1 METRKIEI
9 VTPVHDRRE
18 ETLQCLRSLA
28 KAEQTGLDLHVI
40 IVDDGSTDGT
50 AEAVSAEFPEVEIVT
65 GDGSLWYTAGTN
77 RGVEAALSHDPDYV
91 LAINNDSIFDP
102 ACISNLVNCAETH
115 PGSVIGPLLLDW
127 TTPHKIFQVAPR
139 WELWS
144 GGYRHWFRQTVW
156 TVPGAPWEVDLI
168 VGNCV
173 LYPVAAIRDAGFMDE
188 KRLPQFGD
196 AEYTPR
202 MKRLGWRL
210 IIEPRA
216 RVFCKPNDLLTG
228 FRKLSVAKKLDHLF
242 FNRFSPYSFWR
253 RFYGNLGGAPGRF
266 QGIVSIPVYYLRLL
280 VGRSTDSMWA
290 TTQHEEPLSVT
301 FANAVID
308 RDKNNLPLGGDSQT

>member
-9 VTPVHDRRE
+9 VTPVHNRRE

-28 KAEQTGLDLHVI
+28 RAEADGLDLHII
-40 IVDDGSTDGT
+40 IVDDGSTDNT
-50 AEAVSAEFPEVEIVT
+50 SEAVTTQFPAVEIIR

-77 RGVEAALSHDPDYV
+77 RGIQAALRHDPDYV

-102 ACISNLVNCAETH
+102 RCIARMVACAERN
-115 PGSVIGPLLLDW
+115 PRSVIGPLLLDW
-127 TTPHKIFQVAPR
+127 STPHKIFQVAPK
-139 WELWS
+139 WDLWR
-144 GGYRHWFRQTVW
+144 GCYRPWFQQTIW
-156 TVPGAPWEVDLI
+156 TVPNDPWEVDLI

-173 LYPVAAIRDAGFMDE
+173 LYPVHAIREAGLMDE

-210 IIEPRA
+210 LIEPRA

-228 FRKLSVAKKLDHLF
+228 FRKLPFSKKLDHLF
-242 FNRFSPYSFWR
+242 TNKFSPYSFWR
-253 RFYGNLGGAPGRF
+253 RFYGNFSGAPNRL
-266 QGIVSIPVYYLRLL
+266 QGLVSIPIYYLRVLA
-280 VGRSTDSMWA
+280 GRNAESLWA
-290 TTQHEEPLSVT
+290 TTQDEKPLSAT
-301 FANAVID
+301 YADAVVENGL
-308 RDKNNLPLGGDSQT
+308 DKTRAA